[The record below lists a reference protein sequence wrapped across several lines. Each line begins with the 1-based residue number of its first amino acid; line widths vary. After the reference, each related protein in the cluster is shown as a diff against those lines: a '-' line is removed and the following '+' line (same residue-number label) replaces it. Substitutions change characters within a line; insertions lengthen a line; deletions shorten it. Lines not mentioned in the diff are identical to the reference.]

1 MYYDI
6 TVNGG
11 GHNMVSDIIEVIK
24 KVSLNAIQEKAVNVL
39 FGKVTSVQPIVV
51 SISNKLTLTE
61 EFLVIDSPLQL
72 NEEVIVIKY
81 SSGNKYLILSTTVKT
96 HSNSINVG
104 GVTEINSPTV
114 GQWKSLGN
122 FTITHYCCEKY
133 PHICNAGPPYKTAT
147 GTTPHVGGCA
157 VDPKK
162 IPLGSYIK
170 INDVVYHAEDT
181 GGAIKQ
187 NRIDIVVPTHK
198 EALAKGKY
206 TAEVFIKVGD

>member
-1 MYYDI
+1 
-6 TVNGG
+6 
-11 GHNMVSDIIEVIK
+11 MVSDIIEIIK
-24 KVSLNAIQEKAVNVL
+24 KVSLNVIQPKAVNVL
-39 FGKVTSVQPIVV
+39 FGKVTSLDPLVV
-51 SISNKLTLTE
+51 SISDKLTLTE
-61 EFLVIDSPLQL
+61 EFLVVNSQLEL
-72 NEEVIVIKY
+72 NESVIVIQY
-81 SSGNKYLILSTTVKT
+81 SNSNKYLILSTIVKRE
-96 HSNSINVG
+96 SNALYLG
-104 GVTEINSPTV
+104 GVVETNSTDT
-114 GQWKSLGN
+114 GKWKSLGT

-157 VDPKK
+157 VDPKV

-198 EALAKGKY
+198 EALQKGKY
-206 TAEVFIKVGD
+206 KAEVFLKVGD